1 MTSFTICVYV
11 CVGERVRVYVRSGV
25 RREYVI
31 KLHNL
36 PCVHVH
42 HSSATEVL
50 LFFYR
55 TEKPRPLR
63 EKQRSFYGI
72 RLRSGQQGRGRKQT
86 SAKAFVKLHV

>member
-50 LFFYR
+50 LFFI
-55 TEKPRPLR
+55 EPR
-63 EKQRSFYGI
+63 S
-72 RLRSGQQGRGRKQT
+72 RGRCGRSSVAST
-86 SAKAFVKLHV
+86 ESACAPASKVAGGSRLVRRRS